1 MADDEEYGKSDEQIK
16 MRRLLAE
23 QLRKDFEA
31 FVDDIWEDNRETMT
45 INEWRKTASVWLRRP
60 QTLEPMMDIL
70 STIENNP
77 GRYAHPSDSNFFKRT
92 FIQHAALDL
101 QYVMTEVYRDVLT
114 WLAWMSGG
122 SRRAKRQKRV
132 NLMQDIGLGK

>member
-1 MADDEEYGKSDEQIK
+1 MDDEYGGKPDEQIK

-31 FVDDIWEDNRETMT
+31 FVDDVWEANPETMT
-45 INEWRKTASVWLRRP
+45 INEWRKLSSVWMRRP
-60 QTLEPMMDIL
+60 QTLEPVMDIL
-70 STIENNP
+70 NTIENNP
-77 GRYAHPSDSNFFKRT
+77 GRFAHPSDSPLFKRT

-114 WLAWMSGG
+114 FLAWMSGG
-122 SRRAKRQKRV
+122 SRREKRKKRV
-132 NLMQDIGLGK
+132 HLMEEIGLGK

>member
-31 FVDDIWEDNRETMT
+31 FVDDIWEANPETMT

-60 QTLEPMMDIL
+60 RHW
-70 STIENNP
+70 N
-77 GRYAHPSDSNFFKRT
+77 R
-92 FIQHAALDL
+92 
-101 QYVMTEVYRDVLT
+101 
-114 WLAWMSGG
+114 
-122 SRRAKRQKRV
+122 
-132 NLMQDIGLGK
+132 